1 MCYNSLN
8 TLKSWLQPSRDEM
21 GFNLLNYWS
30 NNDDDVDLYRTTF
43 FMKENKYYTN
53 VNFFL
58 PFSYL
63 MILGL
68 FFTEKTKQVFQL
80 CTHTHTHT
88 HHLAGIPSLT
98 RSAYSL
104 LTKSGNLEFS
114 SGCELW
120 NRCTLRGCYTCM
132 WSRSGDLQAT
142 LIKWAKSA
150 VAIMAVLTRMVS
162 VWLTGGSLGLMK
174 WRHGSDV
181 ESKINFNYDRRLRLQ
196 SV

>member
-1 MCYNSLN
+1 MMTLICTGQRSLWKRTSI
-8 TLKSWLQPSRDEM
+8 TLTSTSSCRSLISWFSAFSSPRKPNRY
-21 GFNLLNYWS
+21 FNYA
-30 NNDDDVDLYRTTF
+30 
-43 FMKENKYYTN
+43 
-53 VNFFL
+53 
-58 PFSYL
+58 
-63 MILGL
+63 
-68 FFTEKTKQVFQL
+68 
-80 CTHTHTHT
+80 HTHTRT
-88 HHLAGIPSLT
+88 HHMAGIPSLT

-132 WSRSGDLQAT
+132 LSRSGDLQAT